1 MLYFCKLTFS
11 QMSIIEIPK
20 NQIVSQ
26 NADSTA
32 ILLQPVSDV
41 PEKIELKIERP
52 KIQLLQVEDT
62 MVQEPVRQ
70 VEQSVDRQ
78 FVEPQEEVEEVSDDF
93 FEGPDTLDYIL
104 IADWENSGFSASLWT
119 SEDNDSVSYLPLDYF
134 SNVFGDSGS
143 LQENQAVFAGN
154 QPDSLSRERKDS
166 LELAEKAVETIETV
180 EIPDPLPMTDQL
192 KQQPLLGQN
201 WFLVVILGLVTL
213 GGLLRFKWHK
223 YLSDVFSAILFTN
236 VAGKL
241 QNTTSGSQKVASFWL
256 GFLFY
261 VNFSLLFFELM
272 RLSDH
277 TFFHLGGWRLLL
289 ALLGFLLL
297 IFTLKFIVYHFVG
310 WVFGV
315 QAPTKE
321 YLFQSSV
328 MSKAFGLVLLPLVV
342 IFPFLEPEVRHWIPR
357 IGFSVFILLYVMQI
371 ARGVGANFRNALSG
385 YYIFLYLCALE
396 ILPLSI
402 LYKVLFN

>member
-1 MLYFCKLTFS
+1 
-11 QMSIIEIPK
+11 MSTIEIPETELLP
-20 NQIVSQ
+20 Q
-26 NADSTA
+26 NVDSTA
-32 ILLQPVSDV
+32 IILQPAIDV
-41 PEKIELKIERP
+41 PDKIELKVESP
-52 KIQLLQVEDT
+52 EIQLLQVEDT
-62 MVQEPVRQ
+62 LVQEPVRQ
-70 VEQSVDRQ
+70 IDQADVRQSV
-78 FVEPQEEVEEVSDDF
+78 EIEEEVEEVSEDL

-104 IADWENSGFSASLWT
+104 IADWENSAFTASLWT
-119 SEDNDSVSYLPLDYF
+119 STENDLVSSLPFDYF
-134 SNVFGDSGS
+134 SKNFEESVFGQGT
-143 LQENQAVFAGN
+143 EKVFADN
-154 QPDSLSRERKDS
+154 RADSISREQKDS
-166 LELAEKAVETIETV
+166 LELAEKAVETIETIK
-180 EIPDPLPMTDQL
+180 IPDPGTIDGSSSL
-192 KQQPLLGQN
+192 KPLLGQD

-241 QNTTSGSQKVASFWL
+241 QNTTGGSQKVASLGL

-261 VNFSLLFFELM
+261 ANFSLLFFESM

-277 TFFHLGGWRLLL
+277 TFFHLAGWRLLL
-289 ALLGFLLL
+289 SLLGFLVV
-297 IFTLKFIVYHFVG
+297 IFTLKFNVYHFVG

-315 QAPTKE
+315 ESPTKE

-342 IFPFLEPEVRHWIPR
+342 IFPFLEPETRHWIPR
-357 IGFSVFILLYVMQI
+357 IGFSVFILLYVMQLG
-371 ARGVGANFRNALSG
+371 RGIGANFRNTLSG